1 MSIAWLVIAAALF
14 IGEMICPIFFM
25 FWFAVGAIVALIVSF
40 ITSNIVIQAVT
51 FLIVSMILLIFMKP
65 LTNKFFKNKTKDEL
79 NINGIIGKNA
89 LVTKTI
95 DNLKGVGEVKING
108 EAWRAVS
115 ENDEIIEA
123 QNQVEI
129 VKIDG
134 VKLIVKLR
142 VDK

>member
-40 ITSNIVIQAVT
+40 ITSNIAIQAVV
-51 FLIVSMILLIFMKP
+51 FLIVSMILLVFMKP
-65 LTNKFFKNKTKDEL
+65 LTNKLFKNKTKDEL

-142 VDK
+142 EGK